1 MIGKMTWKVLLN
13 SNILQ
18 FPLVS
23 LLMNR
28 LKTDQEEGWRDKKQG
43 STSSAGTPAFSSR
56 RHGSAGPRSRV
67 FKSDRWP
74 HCWHWYRKNG
84 LTSTLPPGTPS
95 VPALKG
101 ELSLWFRGKRRPR
114 SSKKDHGSS
123 NPALQVK
130 SKFTKEIRATK
141 PTWAAH
147 YCLAQVNWER
157 RCGGRKRLPHS
168 QLRKTLKPGLGLE
181 QRLKCKYISTL
192 TWTRI

>member
-28 LKTDQEEGWRDKKQG
+28 LKTDQEEGWRDKRQC

-56 RHGSAGPRSRV
+56 CHGSAGPRSRV

-74 HCWHWYRKNG
+74 HCLHWYRKTG
-84 LTSTLPPGTPS
+84 LTSTRLTGTPS

-101 ELSLWFRGKRRPR
+101 GLSLWLRGKRRPQ

-123 NPALQVK
+123 NPALHVK

-141 PTWAAH
+141 PAWAAH
-147 YCLAQVNWER
+147 YCSAQVNWER
-157 RCGGRKRLPHS
+157 RCGGRERLPPFNS
-168 QLRKTLKPGLGLE
+168 AELWNQG
-181 QRLKCKYISTL
+181 
-192 TWTRI
+192 